1 MRNTPLFIKQTRLLL
16 AVISGLLLPASSWAD
31 GAWMDVNIRA
41 NIVANTCKI
50 NVSGGGQVQLPVVSR
65 SWFFNTDGSNKY
77 SANQDA
83 GGTRFSV
90 QVTDCDDI
98 ASGAASKLHF
108 SFTPQSGS
116 LAMGNNQ
123 VFANDKEQESDGA
136 KNVGIVI
143 FSDAFHQNVLS
154 QDGTSDVIFDVTSKQ
169 NNFAYLTDYAFYAR
183 YQNIG
188 QVTSGRVTSNVLV
201 SVIYE

>member
-1 MRNTPLFIKQTRLLL
+1 MRNTPLFIKKYRLLL
-16 AVISGLLLPASSWAD
+16 AVISGLLIPASSHAD

-50 NVSGGGQVQLPVVSR
+50 NVSNGGQVQLPVVAR

-77 SANQDA
+77 NAAQDA

-108 SFTPQSGS
+108 SFAPQSGS
-116 LAMGNNQ
+116 LAVGNKQ

-136 KNVGIVI
+136 KNVGLVI
-143 FSDAFHQNVLS
+143 FSDAFHQNVLK
-154 QDGTSDVIFDVTSKQ
+154 QDGSSDVVYDVTSQQK
-169 NNFAYLTDYAFYAR
+169 NFAYLTDYDFYAR
-183 YQNIG
+183 YQNTGPI
-188 QVTSGRVTSNVLV
+188 TAGRITSNVLV

>member
-16 AVISGLLLPASSWAD
+16 AVISGLLFPASSWAD

-50 NVSGGGQVQLPVVSR
+50 NVSGGQVQLPVVPR

>member
-1 MRNTPLFIKQTRLLL
+1 MRNTPLFIKKYRLLL
-16 AVISGLLLPASSWAD
+16 AVISGLLIPASSHAD

-50 NVSGGGQVQLPVVSR
+50 NVSGGGQVQLPVVPR

-77 SANQDA
+77 NATQDA
-83 GGTRFSV
+83 GGTRFTV

-108 SFTPQSGS
+108 NFSPQSGS
-116 LAMGNNQ
+116 LAQGNKQ
-123 VFANDKEQESDGA
+123 VFSNDKEQESDGA

-143 FSDAFHQNVLS
+143 FSDAFHQNVLN
-154 QDGTSDVIFDVTSKQ
+154 QDGSSDVIFDVTSKQ
-169 NNFAYLTDYAFYAR
+169 NNFAYLTDYAFYTR

-188 QVTSGRVTSNVLV
+188 QVTSGRITSNVLV